1 MKVGF
6 IGLGVMGS
14 PMALNILK
22 GGHELTVYDRSPE
35 AIARLVAAGAKA
47 AASPREVGAASE
59 IVVTMLPEPQHVD
72 LVVLGKDGVVEGL
85 RKGGIV
91 IEMSTID
98 PQTSQRVGDELRKR
112 GMDLVDS
119 PVGKTSEHA
128 ATGTLTLMVGGNHA
142 AIERA
147 TPVLNCMGTDT
158 FLCGGPGMGHA
169 MKITNNL
176 LATTIMV
183 ANTEVLAIGIK
194 SGLTLELMQRVM
206 RTTMA
211 WNQQLAVALP
221 KKAFLGDDSPGFAVR
236 LACKDVRLACELA
249 EAQGF
254 TAEVG
259 RAAQSTMDKAIAMGL
274 GERDTAALMKIREDQ
289 LGIKVR
295 QGAPAPAAEKVAA

>member
-59 IVVTMLPEPQHVD
+59 IVVTMLPEPQHVNQ
-72 LVVLGKDGVVEGL
+72 VVLGKDGVVEGL

-128 ATGTLTLMVGGNHA
+128 ATGTLTLMVGGNPA

-289 LGIKVR
+289 LGIRVR
-295 QGAPAPAAEKVAA
+295 QGAPAPAAEKAAA

>member
-35 AIARLVAAGAKA
+35 AIAQLVTAGAKG

-72 LVVLGKDGVVEGL
+72 QVVLGKDGVIEGL
-85 RKGGIV
+85 RQGGIV

-98 PQTSQRVGDELRKR
+98 PQTSQRVGDALRSR

-128 ATGTLTLMVGGNHA
+128 ATGTLTLMVGGNPA

-206 RTTMA
+206 RTTMG
-211 WNQQLAVALP
+211 WNQQLAVAMP
-221 KKAFLGDDSPGFAVR
+221 KKAFLGDDSPGFAIR

-274 GERDTAALMKIREDQ
+274 GERDTAALMKIREEQ

-295 QGAPAPAAEKVAA
+295 QGALAPAAENMAA